1 MKNMLTV
8 NEKEIMK
15 QFEEWTINDYQTR
28 LGHYSKSSV
37 YHRKLQIQWLLYKS
51 ASSYN
56 WMDRPNLRH
65 SINKFIQFG
74 NTLKGNNNKKYYL
87 NMLNKITTNINK

>member
-28 LGHYSKSSV
+28 LGNYSKSSV
-37 YHRKLQIQWLLYKS
+37 YHRKLQIQWL
-51 ASSYN
+51 
-56 WMDRPNLRH
+56 
-65 SINKFIQFG
+65 
-74 NTLKGNNNKKYYL
+74 
-87 NMLNKITTNINK
+87 